1 MLTLIIHNE
10 DFISENSVE
19 ITQKKD
25 VNHLKNVYRY
35 KIGDLI
41 RLIDGKNEYLARIAE
56 LENKKA
62 RFDIIEKK
70 EDLYSLSVEIDIAIG
85 ILKND
90 KMNIVLQKLTEI
102 GINKIIPL
110 NSERVVVKLSDSK
123 EKWNIVVEEALKQ
136 CRGVKIPQIDKITEL
151 NNIKFLD
158 YDKVIFAYENSN
170 EKRPVFDLLTG
181 TEKKILY
188 FIGPE
193 GGFTEAET
201 QYLKEQNAVEISL
214 GKRIY
219 RAETAAIVIGGIL
232 ADVYK

>member
-1 MLTLIIHNE
+1 MLTLIIHNK
-10 DFISENSVE
+10 DFITDNSVE

-35 KIGDLI
+35 KIGDTV
-41 RLIDGKNEYLARIAE
+41 RLIDGKYEYSAQITE
-56 LENKKA
+56 LGNKTA

-102 GINKIIPL
+102 GINKVIPL
-110 NSERVVVKLSDSK
+110 KSERVVVKLSDSK

-151 NNIKFLD
+151 KNIKFSN

-170 EKRPVFDLLTG
+170 EKRSVFSLLTG

-193 GGFTEAET
+193 GGFTESET
-201 QYLKEQNAVEISL
+201 QYLRDQNALEISL